1 MITLRQLLHYF
12 CRYFCGYLAS
22 KAIEGNLNTTIF
34 ENMLRLPLIF
44 VVFILSFPLL
54 SQSSPADQDHIIS
67 IFFGGG
73 SYYIDAEQRGKLK
86 TFLDDIPNI
95 QQYEI
100 EIQGH
105 TDDIGNREYNLRL
118 STYRARGVQELLIS
132 YPLPPEMMEVL
143 PLGEDAPSYDNQ
155 TWDGKL
161 SNRRVDVILKRIL
174 F

>member
-1 MITLRQLLHYF
+1 MYF
-12 CRYFCGYLAS
+12 CYYLAS
-22 KAIEGNLNTTIF
+22 KAVVGNINPLIF
-34 ENMLRLPLIF
+34 ENMPRLLLIL
-44 VVFILSFPLL
+44 VVFSLSFPLF
-54 SQSSPADQDHIIS
+54 SQSTPADQDHIIS

-86 TFLDDIPNI
+86 TFLDEIPNI
-95 QQYEI
+95 EHYEI

-118 STYRARGVQELLIS
+118 STYRAHGVQELLIN

-155 TWDGKL
+155 TWNGKL